1 VAITH
6 GELGRAGA
14 AGWADSF
21 RRSELGAVVFE
32 VSPTALRR
40 VLDWAEQQTL
50 PQASRR
56 SVHSPSVDA
65 WTVLDGGIVHVFG
78 YGLTTLPAGAHI
90 VGLQAFRLVLA
101 ELGYAVPDGLTK
113 ATTVHPHELR
123 RRLRATRAD
132 DPSAREQADLLA
144 SCTDA
149 VLLRWVAATL
159 LAEYGSTGS
168 GSSPLPA

>member
-1 VAITH
+1 VAVTH
-6 GELGRAGA
+6 GEFGRAGA

-32 VSPTALRR
+32 VAPTALRR
-40 VLDWAEQQTL
+40 VLDWAEQQPL

-65 WTVLDGGIVHVFG
+65 WAVLDGGIVHVFG

-101 ELGYAVPDGLTK
+101 ELGYAVPDGLTT
-113 ATTVHPHELR
+113 ASTVPPEELR
-123 RRLRATRAD
+123 RRLRATRTN

-159 LAEYGSTGS
+159 LAEYGTTGS
-168 GSSPLPA
+168 GPPPVPA